1 MISFYFFLIV
11 KIDRTKL
18 LGVGSFAKVYA
29 GNFHGVS
36 VAVKE
41 IKIERDYVDP
51 SFYERKA
58 SNRYAKLNHENVL
71 KTFQIVLSSDEN
83 YW

>member
-41 IKIERDYVDP
+41 IER
-51 SFYERKA
+51 SLAEEKERKEH
-58 SNRYAKLNHENVL
+58 SKLDHVNVVKL
-71 KTFQIVLSSDEN
+71 
-83 YW
+83 